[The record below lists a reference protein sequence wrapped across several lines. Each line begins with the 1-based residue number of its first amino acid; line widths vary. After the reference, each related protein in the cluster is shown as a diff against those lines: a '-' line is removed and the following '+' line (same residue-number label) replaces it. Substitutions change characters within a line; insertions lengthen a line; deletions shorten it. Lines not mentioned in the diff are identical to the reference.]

1 MAKSP
6 SEQTH
11 VSEPKP
17 LNGAQNAAHPAS
29 SGFLAL
35 LVALVRRELRAL
47 WRDPWQLALISY
59 IPLLGILCLWWLFS
73 AGLPRQLPVAIV
85 DQDHSQLSR
94 MLTRQLKANPVTE
107 PRSFTD
113 LPSAVAAMQQAQVY
127 AVVVFPHDMK
137 KDLLTGHKPT
147 IDVRYNSQFLLVG
160 KLLSSQIQLSLGDGL
175 LQVAGLKQLM
185 TGTPKSQVA
194 VNLSPVKSQTT
205 ALFNRNNNYIGF
217 LVPPVLVALWQL
229 LSMLVMANSLN
240 RELHLNTAQSEEG
253 ISNRLTEHFWPKVL
267 AKILLFTPIL
277 MLQGGFILTW
287 LYLYLALP
295 FAGSLALLLFAQ
307 LFMLL
312 AVWSLVLFIFVL
324 MRDSARVISFCT
336 ALFAPA
342 FAFMGI
348 TFPTHEMPQL
358 AQWWRLIMP
367 SSHYIESHVSVVS
380 YGAAWPTVAQQLSS
394 YWGFIGLLPLIYLL
408 AHKLLPMTVKAQAE
422 ATEYDAAPLPA
433 KGQ

>member
-1 MAKSP
+1 MA
-6 SEQTH
+6 Q
-11 VSEPKP
+11 
-17 LNGAQNAAHPAS
+17 
-29 SGFLAL
+29 

-175 LQVAGLKQLM
+175 LQIAGLKQLM

-240 RELHLNTAQSEEG
+240 RELQLNAAHSEEG
-253 ISNRLTEHFWPKVL
+253 LSNRLTEHFWPKVL

-277 MLQGGFILTW
+277 MLQGGFILAW

-295 FAGSLALLLFAQ
+295 FAGSLALLLVAQ

-422 ATEYDAAPLPA
+422 AAEYDAAPLPA

>member
-1 MAKSP
+1 MTERTPDTNTVDNSQQSP
-6 SEQTH
+6 SRI
-11 VSEPKP
+11 S
-17 LNGAQNAAHPAS
+17 
-29 SGFLAL
+29 FI
-35 LVALVRRELRAL
+35 ALVRRELRAL
-47 WRDPWQLALISY
+47 WHDPWQLALVSY
-59 IPLLGILCLWWLFS
+59 IPLLGIFCLWWLFS

-107 PRSFTD
+107 PQNFTD
-113 LPSAVAAMQQAQVY
+113 LTAAVTAMQQAKVY
-127 AVVVFPHDMK
+127 AIVVFPYDMK

-160 KLLSSQIQLSLGDGL
+160 KLLSSQIQLSLGEGL
-175 LQVAGLKQLM
+175 LHVAGLKQLAS
-185 TGTPKSQVA
+185 GTPKSQVA
-194 VNLSPVKSQTT
+194 VNLSPIKSQTT

-240 RELHLNTAQSEEG
+240 RELHLNPMNVDSDTYHG
-253 ISNRLTEHFWPKVL
+253 VSNVLTVAFWPKVL
-267 AKILLFTPIL
+267 AKMVLFTPIL
-277 MLQGGFILTW
+277 MLQGGFILVW
-287 LYLYLALP
+287 LYLYLGLP
-295 FAGSLALLLFAQ
+295 VAGSLASLLLAQ
-307 LFMLL
+307 SVMLL
-312 AVWSLVLFIFVL
+312 AVWSLVLLVFVV

-380 YGAAWPTVAQQLSS
+380 YGAALPNVVSQLSS
-394 YWGFIGLLPLIYLL
+394 YWGFLCLLPVIYFLSR
-408 AHKLLPMTVKAQAE
+408 KLLPITVN
-422 ATEYDAAPLPA
+422 ATNAVTVYDSDATQPA

>member
-1 MAKSP
+1 M
-6 SEQTH
+6 
-11 VSEPKP
+11 
-17 LNGAQNAAHPAS
+17 
-29 SGFLAL
+29 AL
-35 LVALVRRELRAL
+35 LIALIRRELSAL

-59 IPLLGILCLWWLFS
+59 IPLIGIFCLWWLFS

-107 PRSFTD
+107 PQNFTD
-113 LPSAVAAMQQAQVY
+113 LAAAVSAMQQAKVY
-127 AVVVFPHDMK
+127 AIVVFPYDMK

-175 LQVAGLKQLM
+175 LQVAGLKQLAN
-185 TGTPKSQVA
+185 GTPKSQVA
-194 VNLSPVKSQTT
+194 VNLSPIKSQTT

-240 RELHLNTAQSEEG
+240 RELHLAPMTQVNG
-253 ISNRLTEHFWPKVL
+253 ISNTLTEHFWPKVL
-267 AKILLFTPIL
+267 AKLVLLTPIL
-277 MLQGGFILTW
+277 MLQGGFILAW

-295 FAGSLALLLFAQ
+295 MAGSLALLLLAQ
-307 LFMLL
+307 LVMLL
-312 AVWSLVLFIFVL
+312 AVWSVVLLIFVV

-348 TFPTHEMPQL
+348 TFPTHDMPQL

-367 SSHYIESHVSVVS
+367 SSHYIESHVSIVS
-380 YGAAWPTVAQQLSS
+380 YGADWPNVANQLSG
-394 YWGFIGLLPLIYLL
+394 YWGFICLLPLIYLL
-408 AHKLLPMTVKAQAE
+408 SRKLLPITITANTIVTA
-422 ATEYDAAPLPA
+422 YDSDAALPA

>member
-1 MAKSP
+1 MA
-6 SEQTH
+6 
-11 VSEPKP
+11 
-17 LNGAQNAAHPAS
+17 L
-29 SGFLAL
+29 FI
-35 LVALVRRELRAL
+35 ALVRRELSAL

-59 IPLLGILCLWWLFS
+59 IPLIGIFCLWWLFS

-94 MLTRQLKANPVTE
+94 MLTRQLKANPVTD
-107 PRSFTD
+107 PQNFTD
-113 LPSAVAAMQQAQVY
+113 LAAAVSAMQQAKVY
-127 AVVVFPHDMK
+127 AIVVFPYDMK

-175 LQVAGLKQLM
+175 LQVAGLKQLAN
-185 TGTPKSQVA
+185 GTPKSQVA
-194 VNLSPVKSQTT
+194 VNLSPIKSQTT

-240 RELHLNTAQSEEG
+240 RELHLAPTTQVNG
-253 ISNRLTEHFWPKVL
+253 ISNTLTEHFWPKVL
-267 AKILLFTPIL
+267 AKLVLLTPIL
-277 MLQGGFILTW
+277 MLQGGFILAW

-295 FAGSLALLLFAQ
+295 MAGSLALLLLAQ
-307 LFMLL
+307 LVMLL
-312 AVWSLVLFIFVL
+312 AVWSVVLLIFVV

-348 TFPTHEMPQL
+348 TFPTHDMPQL

-380 YGAAWPTVAQQLSS
+380 YGAAWPSVASQLSS
-394 YWGFIGLLPLIYLL
+394 YWGFICLLPLIYLL
-408 AHKLLPMTVKAQAE
+408 SRKLLPITITANTIVTA
-422 ATEYDAAPLPA
+422 YDSDAVLPA

>member
-1 MAKSP
+1 M
-6 SEQTH
+6 
-11 VSEPKP
+11 
-17 LNGAQNAAHPAS
+17 
-29 SGFLAL
+29 AL
-35 LVALVRRELRAL
+35 LIALIRRELSAL

-59 IPLLGILCLWWLFS
+59 IPLIGIFCLWWLFS

-107 PRSFTD
+107 PQNFTD
-113 LPSAVAAMQQAQVY
+113 LAAAVSAMQQAKVY
-127 AVVVFPHDMK
+127 AIVVFPYDMK

-175 LQVAGLKQLM
+175 LQVAGLKQLAN
-185 TGTPKSQVA
+185 GTPKSQVA

-240 RELHLNTAQSEEG
+240 RELHLAPTTQVNG
-253 ISNRLTEHFWPKVL
+253 ISNTLTEHFWPKVL
-267 AKILLFTPIL
+267 AKLVLFTPIL

-295 FAGSLALLLFAQ
+295 MAGSLALLLLAQ
-307 LFMLL
+307 LVMLL
-312 AVWSLVLFIFVL
+312 AVWSVVLLIFVV

-348 TFPTHEMPQL
+348 TFPTHDMPQL

-380 YGAAWPTVAQQLSS
+380 YGAAWPNVASQLSS
-394 YWGFIGLLPLIYLL
+394 YWGFICLLPLIYLL
-408 AHKLLPMTVKAQAE
+408 SRKLLPITITANTIVTA
-422 ATEYDAAPLPA
+422 YDSDAALPA

>member
-1 MAKSP
+1 M
-6 SEQTH
+6 
-11 VSEPKP
+11 
-17 LNGAQNAAHPAS
+17 
-29 SGFLAL
+29 AL
-35 LVALVRRELRAL
+35 LTALVRRELRAL
-47 WRDPWQLALISY
+47 WHDPWQLALISY

-94 MLTRQLKANPVTE
+94 MLTRQLKANPVTD
-107 PRSFTD
+107 PQSFTD
-113 LPSAVAAMQQAQVY
+113 LSSAISAMQQAKVY
-127 AVVVFPHDMK
+127 AIVVFPYDMK

-175 LQVAGLKQLM
+175 QQVAGLKQLAN
-185 TGTPKSQVA
+185 GTPKSQVA

-217 LVPPVLVALWQL
+217 LVPPVLIALWQL

-240 RELHLNTAQSEEG
+240 RELHLAPTTQADG
-253 ISNRLTEHFWPKVL
+253 MSNILTKHFWPKVW
-267 AKILLFTPIL
+267 AKMVLFTPIL
-277 MLQGGFILTW
+277 MLQGGFILAW

-295 FAGSLALLLFAQ
+295 MGGSLALLLLAQ
-307 LFMLL
+307 LVMLL
-312 AVWSLVLFIFVL
+312 AVWSLVLLIFVV

-367 SSHYIESHVSVVS
+367 SSHYIESHVSIVS
-380 YGAAWPTVAQQLSS
+380 YGATWPSVASQITS
-394 YWGFIGLLPLIYLL
+394 YWGFICLIPLIYFLSR
-408 AHKLLPMTVKAQAE
+408 KLLPITVNTNASV
-422 ATEYDAAPLPA
+422 TVYDSDAAISA

>member
-6 SEQTH
+6 SE
-11 VSEPKP
+11 PKP
-17 LNGAQNAAHPAS
+17 LNKFKNAAHPAS
-29 SGFLAL
+29 SGFLAQ

-175 LQVAGLKQLM
+175 LQIAGLKQLM

-240 RELHLNTAQSEEG
+240 RELQLNAAQSEEG

-267 AKILLFTPIL
+267 AKILLFSPIL
-277 MLQGGFILTW
+277 MLQGGFILAW

-295 FAGSLALLLFAQ
+295 FAGSLALLLVAQ

-358 AQWWRLIMP
+358 AQWWRLVMP

-408 AHKLLPMTVKAQAE
+408 ATKLLPMTVKAQAE
-422 ATEYDAAPLPA
+422 AAEYDAAPLPA

>member
-1 MAKSP
+1 MA
-6 SEQTH
+6 
-11 VSEPKP
+11 
-17 LNGAQNAAHPAS
+17 L
-29 SGFLAL
+29 FI
-35 LVALVRRELRAL
+35 ALVRRELRAL

-59 IPLLGILCLWWLFS
+59 IPLIGIFCLWWLFS

-94 MLTRQLKANPVTE
+94 MLTRQLNANPVTD
-107 PRSFTD
+107 PQNFTD
-113 LPSAVAAMQQAQVY
+113 LAAAVSAMQQAKVY
-127 AVVVFPHDMK
+127 AIVVFPYDMK

-175 LQVAGLKQLM
+175 LQVAGLKQLAN
-185 TGTPKSQVA
+185 GTPKSQVA
-194 VNLSPVKSQTT
+194 VNLSPIKSQTT

-240 RELHLNTAQSEEG
+240 RELHLAPTIQVNG
-253 ISNRLTEHFWPKVL
+253 ISNTLTEHFWPKVL
-267 AKILLFTPIL
+267 AKVALFTPIL
-277 MLQGGFILTW
+277 MLQGGFILAW

-295 FAGSLALLLFAQ
+295 MAGSLALLLLAQ
-307 LFMLL
+307 LVMLL
-312 AVWSLVLFIFVL
+312 AVWSLVLLIFVV

-348 TFPTHEMPQL
+348 TFPTHDMPQL

-380 YGAAWPTVAQQLSS
+380 YGAAWPNVASQLSS
-394 YWGFIGLLPLIYLL
+394 YWGFICLLPLIYLL
-408 AHKLLPMTVKAQAE
+408 SRKLLPITITANTIVTA
-422 ATEYDAAPLPA
+422 YDSDAALPA

>member
-1 MAKSP
+1 M
-6 SEQTH
+6 
-11 VSEPKP
+11 
-17 LNGAQNAAHPAS
+17 
-29 SGFLAL
+29 AL
-35 LVALVRRELRAL
+35 LIALIRRELSAL

-59 IPLLGILCLWWLFS
+59 IPLIGIFCLWWLFS

-107 PRSFTD
+107 PQNFTD
-113 LPSAVAAMQQAQVY
+113 LAAAVSAMQQAKVY
-127 AVVVFPHDMK
+127 AIVVFPYDMK

-175 LQVAGLKQLM
+175 LQVAGLKQLAN
-185 TGTPKSQVA
+185 GTPKSQVA
-194 VNLSPVKSQTT
+194 VNLSPIKSQTT

-240 RELHLNTAQSEEG
+240 RELHLAPTIQVNG
-253 ISNRLTEHFWPKVL
+253 ISNTLTEHFWPKVL
-267 AKILLFTPIL
+267 AKVALFTPIL
-277 MLQGGFILTW
+277 MLQGGFILAW

-295 FAGSLALLLFAQ
+295 MAGSLALLLLAQ
-307 LFMLL
+307 LVMLL
-312 AVWSLVLFIFVL
+312 AVWSVVLLIFVV

-348 TFPTHEMPQL
+348 TFPTHDMPQL

-380 YGAAWPTVAQQLSS
+380 YGAAWPNVASQLSS
-394 YWGFIGLLPLIYLL
+394 YWGFICLLPLIYLL
-408 AHKLLPMTVKAQAE
+408 SRKLLPITITANTIVTA
-422 ATEYDAAPLPA
+422 YDSDAVLPA

>member
-1 MAKSP
+1 M
-6 SEQTH
+6 
-11 VSEPKP
+11 
-17 LNGAQNAAHPAS
+17 
-29 SGFLAL
+29 AL
-35 LVALVRRELRAL
+35 LIALIRRELSAL

-59 IPLLGILCLWWLFS
+59 IPLIGIFCLWWLFS

-107 PRSFTD
+107 PQNFTD
-113 LPSAVAAMQQAQVY
+113 LAAAVSAMQQAKVY
-127 AVVVFPHDMK
+127 AIVVFPYDMK

-175 LQVAGLKQLM
+175 LQVAGLKQLAN
-185 TGTPKSQVA
+185 GTPKSQVA
-194 VNLSPVKSQTT
+194 VNLSPIKSQTT

-240 RELHLNTAQSEEG
+240 RELHLAPTTQVNG
-253 ISNRLTEHFWPKVL
+253 ISNTLTEHFWPKVL
-267 AKILLFTPIL
+267 AKLVLFTPIL
-277 MLQGGFILTW
+277 MLQGGFILAW

-295 FAGSLALLLFAQ
+295 MAGSLALLLLAQ
-307 LFMLL
+307 LVMLL
-312 AVWSLVLFIFVL
+312 AVWSVVLLIFVV

-348 TFPTHEMPQL
+348 TFPTHDMPQL

-380 YGAAWPTVAQQLSS
+380 YGAAWPNVASQLSS
-394 YWGFIGLLPLIYLL
+394 YWGFICLLPLIYLL
-408 AHKLLPMTVKAQAE
+408 SRKLLPITITANTIVTA
-422 ATEYDAAPLPA
+422 YDSDAALPA

>member
-17 LNGAQNAAHPAS
+17 LNGAQNAAHPVS
-29 SGFLAL
+29 SGII
-35 LVALVRRELRAL
+35 ALVRRELRAL

-113 LPSAVAAMQQAQVY
+113 LPSAVEAMQQAQVY

-240 RELHLNTAQSEEG
+240 RELHLNAAQSEKG

-307 LFMLL
+307 LIMLL
-312 AVWSLVLFIFVL
+312 AVWGLVLFIFVL

-380 YGAAWPTVAQQLSS
+380 YGAAWPTLAQQLSS
-394 YWGFIGLLPLIYLL
+394 YWGFIGLLPLIYFL
-408 AHKLLPMTVKAQAE
+408 AIKLLPMTVKAQAE
-422 ATEYDAAPLPA
+422 AAAYDAAPLAA

>member
-1 MAKSP
+1 M
-6 SEQTH
+6 
-11 VSEPKP
+11 
-17 LNGAQNAAHPAS
+17 NGAQNAAHPVS
-29 SGFLAL
+29 SGII
-35 LVALVRRELRAL
+35 ALVRRELRAL

-113 LPSAVAAMQQAQVY
+113 LPSAVEAMQQAQVY

-240 RELHLNTAQSEEG
+240 RELHLNAAQSEKG

-307 LFMLL
+307 LIMLL
-312 AVWSLVLFIFVL
+312 AVWGLVLFIFVL

-380 YGAAWPTVAQQLSS
+380 YGAAWPTLAQQLSS
-394 YWGFIGLLPLIYLL
+394 YWGFIGLLPLIYFL
-408 AHKLLPMTVKAQAE
+408 AIKLLPMTVKAQAE
-422 ATEYDAAPLPA
+422 AAAYDAAPLAA

>member
-1 MAKSP
+1 M
-6 SEQTH
+6 
-11 VSEPKP
+11 
-17 LNGAQNAAHPAS
+17 
-29 SGFLAL
+29 AL
-35 LVALVRRELRAL
+35 LIALIRRELSAL

-59 IPLLGILCLWWLFS
+59 IPLIGIFCLWWLFS

-107 PRSFTD
+107 PQNFTD
-113 LPSAVAAMQQAQVY
+113 LAAAVSAMQQAKVY
-127 AVVVFPHDMK
+127 AIVVFPYDMK

-175 LQVAGLKQLM
+175 LQVAGLKQLAN
-185 TGTPKSQVA
+185 GTPKSQVA

-240 RELHLNTAQSEEG
+240 RELHLAPTTQVNG
-253 ISNRLTEHFWPKVL
+253 ISNTLTEHFWPKVL
-267 AKILLFTPIL
+267 AKLVLLTPIL
-277 MLQGGFILTW
+277 MLQGGFILAW

-295 FAGSLALLLFAQ
+295 MAGSLALLLLAQ
-307 LFMLL
+307 LVMLL
-312 AVWSLVLFIFVL
+312 AVWSVVLLIFVV

-348 TFPTHEMPQL
+348 TFPTHDMPQL

-380 YGAAWPTVAQQLSS
+380 YGADWPNVSNQLSG
-394 YWGFIGLLPLIYLL
+394 YWGFICLLPLIYLL
-408 AHKLLPMTVKAQAE
+408 SRKLLPITITANTIVTA
-422 ATEYDAAPLPA
+422 YDSDAALPA

>member
-1 MAKSP
+1 MAKLP
-6 SEQTH
+6 NEQTH
-11 VSEPKP
+11 LREPKP
-17 LNGAQNAAHPAS
+17 LNEAQNAAQPAS
-29 SGFLAL
+29 SGIIAL
-35 LVALVRRELRAL
+35 MRRELRAL

-175 LQVAGLKQLM
+175 LQVAGIKQLM

-240 RELHLNTAQSEEG
+240 RELHLNVAQSEEG

-277 MLQGGFILTW
+277 MLQGGFILAW

-307 LFMLL
+307 LIMLL

-380 YGAAWPTVAQQLSS
+380 YGAAWPTLAQQLSS

-408 AHKLLPMTVKAQAE
+408 AIKLLPMTVKAQAE
-422 ATEYDAAPLPA
+422 AAVYDAVPLPA

>member
-1 MAKSP
+1 M
-6 SEQTH
+6 
-11 VSEPKP
+11 
-17 LNGAQNAAHPAS
+17 
-29 SGFLAL
+29 AL
-35 LVALVRRELRAL
+35 LTALVRRELRAL
-47 WRDPWQLALISY
+47 WHDPWQLALISY

-94 MLTRQLKANPVTE
+94 MLTRQLKANPVTD
-107 PRSFTD
+107 PQSFTD
-113 LPSAVAAMQQAQVY
+113 LSSAISAMQQAKVY
-127 AVVVFPHDMK
+127 AIVVFPYDMK

-175 LQVAGLKQLM
+175 QQVAGLKQLAN
-185 TGTPKSQVA
+185 GTPKSQVA

-217 LVPPVLVALWQL
+217 LVPPVLIALWQL

-240 RELHLNTAQSEEG
+240 RELHLAPTTQADG
-253 ISNRLTEHFWPKVL
+253 MSNILTEHFWLKVW
-267 AKILLFTPIL
+267 AKMVLFTPIL
-277 MLQGGFILTW
+277 MLQGGFILAW

-295 FAGSLALLLFAQ
+295 MAGSLALLLLAQ
-307 LFMLL
+307 LVMLL
-312 AVWSLVLFIFVL
+312 AVWSLVLLIFVV

-367 SSHYIESHVSVVS
+367 SSHYIESHVSIVS
-380 YGAAWPTVAQQLSS
+380 YGATWPSVASQITS
-394 YWGFIGLLPLIYLL
+394 YWGFICLIPLIYFLSR
-408 AHKLLPMTVKAQAE
+408 KLLPTTVNTNASV
-422 ATEYDAAPLPA
+422 TVYDSDAAISA

>member
-1 MAKSP
+1 MSFMALS
-6 SEQTH
+6 
-11 VSEPKP
+11 
-17 LNGAQNAAHPAS
+17 
-29 SGFLAL
+29 
-35 LVALVRRELRAL
+35 VALVRRELRAL
-47 WRDPWQLALISY
+47 WHDPWQLALISY

-73 AGLPRQLPVAIV
+73 AGLQRQLPIAIV

-94 MLTRQLKANPVTE
+94 MLTRQLKANPVTD
-107 PRSFTD
+107 PQSFTD
-113 LPSAVAAMQQAQVY
+113 LSSAISAMQQAQVY
-127 AVVVFPHDMK
+127 AIVVFPYDMK

-175 LQVAGLKQLM
+175 QQVAGLKQLAN
-185 TGTPKSQVA
+185 GTPKSQVA

-217 LVPPVLVALWQL
+217 LVPPVLIALWQL

-240 RELHLNTAQSEEG
+240 RELHLAPTMQADG
-253 ISNRLTEHFWPKVL
+253 ISHRLSSHFWPKVL
-267 AKILLFTPIL
+267 AKVVLFTPIL
-277 MLQGGFILTW
+277 LLQGGFIVAG
-287 LYLYLALP
+287 LYLYFALP
-295 FAGSLALLLFAQ
+295 LAGSLALLLFAQ
-307 LFMLL
+307 WVMLL
-312 AVWSLVLFIFVL
+312 AVWSLVLLVFVL

-380 YGAAWPTVAQQLSS
+380 YGATLPTVLGQLSS
-394 YWGFIGLLPLIYLL
+394 YGGFLCLLPVIYLL
-408 AHKLLPMTVKAQAE
+408 AGKLLPMTANLSSAAEVSHAARATPVKG
-422 ATEYDAAPLPA
+422 P
-433 KGQ
+433 